1 MSEVSVSLKS
11 LHNNNKNL
19 LQINAMP
26 VVEVSLTLSFLY
38 QNQYVTGSKPE
49 TIESASQ
56 RHSINVLDLTCFI
69 VKM

>member
-1 MSEVSVSLKS
+1 MSEVSVSLKL

-38 QNQYVTGSKPE
+38 QNQYVNGSKPE
-49 TIESASQ
+49 TF
-56 RHSINVLDLTCFI
+56 D
-69 VKM
+69 